1 MFTSKDQVK
10 LSNIYSLIKEMNLSP
25 VLQDN
30 PLGTSPA
37 TPIPTPGE
45 YDATEHEEGCDSAVQ
60 MAASDL
66 YKVQCIIG
74 DLHKNVESMPEI
86 EGWVAAKIT
95 LAADYLSSVNDWINH
110 VKLGSQDCE
119 CDQSNNEP
127 VAMFSIG
134 YENEAI

>member
-10 LSNIYSLIKEMNLSP
+10 LSNIYSLIEEMNLSP
-25 VLQDN
+25 VLQGN
-30 PLGTSPA
+30 ELEIA
-37 TPIPTPGE
+37 TVVPTV
-45 YDATEHEEGCDSAVQ
+45 EHEEEADSAVT

-66 YKVQCIIG
+66 YKIERIVS
-74 DLHKNVESMPEI
+74 DLHSKIESLPEI
-86 EGWVAAKIT
+86 EGRVAAKIT